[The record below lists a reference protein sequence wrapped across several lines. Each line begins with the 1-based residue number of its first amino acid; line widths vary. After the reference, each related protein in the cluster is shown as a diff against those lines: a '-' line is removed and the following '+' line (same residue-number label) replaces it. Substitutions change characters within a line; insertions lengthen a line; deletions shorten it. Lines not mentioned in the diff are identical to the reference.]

1 MVGTTATLR
10 RALSGRA
17 YATAK
22 PRTSVKSALRVAAVT
37 PSRRQLRVQRGA
49 VVVRAADDNDVNA
62 SKEFGYSRKDGTSS
76 SSSSSSSSSWL
87 STFVFSLAC
96 WLAGVALTRS
106 HSLAR
111 VCPHSVILIGV
122 GLLGGGFFFKWA
134 LEQAGVDPIMAGNY
148 AQLIIF
154 VGLCFGW
161 IGSYLFRVATKQM
174 TYAKQLDDY
183 ENAVMAKRLEE
194 MPEAEIEELMAD
206 IEGEKQRRGGGAQ

>member
-1 MVGTTATLR
+1 MVGTATLQ
-10 RALSGRA
+10 RALSSGRA

-22 PRTSVKSALRVAAVT
+22 PRTRVKSALRVAAVT
-37 PSRRQLRVQRGA
+37 PSRRQLRAQRAA
-49 VVVRAADDNDVNA
+49 VVVRAADDNNVNA

-76 SSSSSSSSSWL
+76 SSSSS
-87 STFVFSLAC
+87 TRVFSLAG
-96 WLAGVALTRS
+96 WLAS
-106 HSLAR
+106 HSLARSPAR

-206 IEGEKQRRGGGAQ
+206 IESERQRRGGGGGAQ

>member
-76 SSSSSSSSSWL
+76 SSSSS
-87 STFVFSLAC
+87 
-96 WLAGVALTRS
+96 
-106 HSLAR
+106 
-111 VCPHSVILIGV
+111 
-122 GLLGGGFFFKWA
+122 
-134 LEQAGVDPIMAGNY
+134 
-148 AQLIIF
+148 
-154 VGLCFGW
+154 
-161 IGSYLFRVATKQM
+161 
-174 TYAKQLDDY
+174 
-183 ENAVMAKRLEE
+183 
-194 MPEAEIEELMAD
+194 
-206 IEGEKQRRGGGAQ
+206 